1 VAALDV
7 PNADIS
13 IHFLAQN
20 SVSYASPVYDI
31 WFSAT
36 QFSNGSGNGL
46 TLTTYE
52 PDLKVSVMACTDQYQ
67 ICNPGSSPF
76 TCTIVGSELD
86 LNLSISQIGLNSYQ
100 AATAQRFMRLLA
112 WTSTFETVFDLG
124 SQALLAHDLVRLSTS
139 PGLPED
145 QWQLEARG
153 WFETSLAK
161 LQDYI
166 VQFAV
171 NTADLGKYGYV
182 MAPDPEGNPEQQALL
197 HFCGNQRI
205 RNTGG
210 YRSFSFLGLMIVIC
224 LGTTILVLSWIL
236 EPLVAFV
243 RGVKGPRKH
252 DYREV
257 ARVADRKLQLHRKA
271 LVSAGYD
278 KIWLQTM
285 DDIPITTLGSQ
296 LPPATRQSAPNAT
309 DYHYFAHAATLTGT
323 GTVPAMVI
331 PSTTAAVPDSQAQIQ
346 TQRPEMR
353 SLDTSEMPLT
363 GDHRTSGE
371 SGNPDGH
378 EAVSGE

>member
-1 VAALDV
+1 LVSFDGNRVWQPVAALDV

-13 IHFLAQN
+13 IHFLAPN
-20 SVSYASPVYDI
+20 SVSYVDPVHDL

-36 QFSNGSGNGL
+36 QFSNGSGIGVTLL
-46 TLTTYE
+46 TYQ
-52 PDLKVSVMACTDQYQ
+52 PDRKVSVMACTDQYQ

-76 TCTIVGSELD
+76 TCTILGSELD

-112 WTSTFETVFDLG
+112 WTSTYETVFDLG
-124 SQALLAHDLVRLSTS
+124 AQALLAQDLVRLSIS
-139 PGLPED
+139 PGLPDD

-161 LQDYI
+161 LQDYV

-182 MAPDPEGNPEQQALL
+182 VAPDPTGTPEEQALL

-224 LGTTILVLSWIL
+224 VGTTIFLLSWIL
-236 EPLVAFV
+236 EPLIAWI
-243 RGVKGPRKH
+243 RGTWGPGDY

-257 ARVADRKLQLHRKA
+257 ARVADHKLQLHRMA
-271 LVSAGYD
+271 LVGAGYD
-278 KIWLQTM
+278 EIWEQTM
-285 DDIPITTLGSQ
+285 DSIPITAAPGLQ
-296 LPPATRQSAPNAT
+296 LPPATRKSAPSTN
-309 DYHYFAHAATLTGT
+309 DYYYAAPEAAVPPT
-323 GTVPAMVI
+323 GTVLEAAISPENGATTTLPA
-331 PSTTAAVPDSQAQIQ
+331 Q
-346 TQRPEMR
+346 TCERRPEMR
-353 SLDTSEMPLT
+353 SLATPEMPLIEDH
-363 GDHRTSGE
+363 GDQE
-371 SGNPDGH
+371 
-378 EAVSGE
+378 